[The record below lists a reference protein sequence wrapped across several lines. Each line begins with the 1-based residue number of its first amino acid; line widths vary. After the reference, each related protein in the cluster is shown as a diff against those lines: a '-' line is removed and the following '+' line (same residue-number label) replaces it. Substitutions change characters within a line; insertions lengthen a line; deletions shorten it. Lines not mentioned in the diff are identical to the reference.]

1 MKAYQQRLGVA
12 SKILPLESFLSED
25 KDITVH
31 PHWHTEIEILYV
43 LEGCAMQQIANQY
56 FPIFAGDIVFIGSN
70 YLHSTYSVGNEAC
83 RIRVLQ
89 FLTKSLLP
97 ASTPEGVRQLKRFDK
112 LLFTHAIPAR
122 DERFLLRNLETL
134 FMNENN
140 ELAIRSALYAFANE
154 ILNRFPNLTGAPE
167 KEHSLNML
175 KNTFSY
181 IDRNYQNPISL
192 ADAAAQSSLSV
203 THFSRLFKQATG
215 MTFKEYLNLYR
226 VNMAQ
231 HALMGDDS
239 ITKIALDYGFGTIG
253 SFTRNYKKY
262 KKTLPSAMRKE
273 RS

>member
-1 MKAYQQRLGVA
+1 MKAYQQRLEVA
-12 SKILPLESFLSED
+12 SKILPMESFLSEH

-31 PHWHTEIEILYV
+31 PHWHTEVEILFV
-43 LEGCAMQQIANQY
+43 LEGCAMQQIANRY

-70 YLHSTYSVGNEAC
+70 YLHSTYSVGSEAC
-83 RIRVLQ
+83 RIQVLQ
-89 FLTKSLLP
+89 FLTKSLLIT
-97 ASTPEGVRQLKRFDK
+97 STPEGAKQLERFDK
-112 LLFTHAIPAR
+112 LLFTHAIPAS
-122 DERFLLRNLETL
+122 DERFLLRYLKPL
-134 FMNENN
+134 FENEEN
-140 ELAIRSALYAFANE
+140 ELATRSALYAFANKM
-154 ILNRFPNLTGAPE
+154 LDRFPDLTGTPE
-167 KEHSLNML
+167 NEHSLNML
-175 KNTFSY
+175 KNTFTY
-181 IDRNYQNPISL
+181 IDQNYQNPIRL

-203 THFSRLFKQATG
+203 THFTRLFKQATG

-231 HALMGDDS
+231 RALLGDDS